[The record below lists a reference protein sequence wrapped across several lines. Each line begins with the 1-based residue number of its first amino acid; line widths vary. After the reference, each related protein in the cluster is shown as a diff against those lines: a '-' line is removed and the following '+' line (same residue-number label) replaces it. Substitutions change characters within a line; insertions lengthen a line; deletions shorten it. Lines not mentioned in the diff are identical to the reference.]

1 MRIGTIHQPQVAK
14 RGPSTAPAAPA
25 RPVAGGDR
33 KSTRLNSSHDQI
45 SYAVFCLKKKKTHEP
60 VPSGPQKQPL
70 YYHYALPSDALSRF
84 PRQALTSHFPLSA
97 STSYPSRPRVA
108 TADAS

>member
-45 SYAVFCLKKKKTHEP
+45 SYAVFCLKKKKAHE
-60 VPSGPQKQPL
+60 V
-70 YYHYALPSDALSRF
+70 AA
-84 PRQALTSHFPLSA
+84 TSAEHGHGGEARKPYFRMHGWLFPLLLMIACLGLPFYSLCRRIKNEFV
-97 STSYPSRPRVA
+97 SR
-108 TADAS
+108 S